1 VNGELS
7 GGICDPNF
15 RGASEKRREVEA
27 EQKSI
32 EKKKRGPF
40 AHVHRLALD
49 VQRGLNTITGPP
61 IDDSH

>member
-1 VNGELS
+1 VRGELS

-32 EKKKRGPF
+32 EKKNVGHSHMF
-40 AHVHRLALD
+40 
-49 VQRGLNTITGPP
+49 
-61 IDDSH
+61 IDLPWMYKGD